1 MAHNIKKIFCVGLKK
16 KNQSTQRAQNTI
28 PQNKTKPKWKRL
40 FLLGRRKKNDSKN
53 QKIVQDEKEKNLILP
68 TDCLL
73 EIFKY
78 FQDDL
83 RTLHSCLLVD
93 KNWCISTVRLIWK
106 QPFLNKSSPI
116 IIDVYLSCLT
126 LHEKKNLIKN
136 GVDLTNIT
144 KPATFHYS
152 NFLRHLDMKNFYTA
166 VEARNRVNKIV
177 ENRHTDLICRAL
189 CRLFTTKCEN
199 IQTLHLN
206 WNYVGG
212 WKRYPIFP
220 YQRSASKFLNE
231 LSELSIYKVNT
242 RDIFL
247 DMEKHSKNLVKL
259 EILDYCFDNLPEH
272 RHKSIYMLIKNQK
285 NLQNCKLFAYGIC
298 PVIPMKALDFQT
310 NSLIHF
316 ELIYAKF
323 PSDNNAFISLS
334 NCHNLKTLI
343 IEYCYFENQDIL
355 RPLIQTQFP
364 HLRKIRFKSLQS
376 NASEIF
382 VELIKKN
389 SISLREL
396 HYSDEVSR
404 QFNHLILETIVT
416 YSTTSLISLTI
427 PFRNCQTP
435 QLITLLSFSHQLQ
448 SLKLIGPYGHERAF
462 VEFLPV
468 LAKLLPSSLHHLSL
482 DLNWVIMNNLQQFLT
497 NLNTRLFTFYISGWS
512 RRIRERHVETIKNY
526 LQQYDP
532 TLDFYD
538 FLKDIT

>member
-1 MAHNIKKIFCVGLKK
+1 M
-16 KNQSTQRAQNTI
+16 
-28 PQNKTKPKWKRL
+28 
-40 FLLGRRKKNDSKN
+40 
-53 QKIVQDEKEKNLILP
+53 
-68 TDCLL
+68 
-73 EIFKY
+73 
-78 FQDDL
+78 
-83 RTLHSCLLVD
+83 
-93 KNWCISTVRLIWK
+93 
-106 QPFLNKSSPI
+106 
-116 IIDVYLSCLT
+116 
-126 LHEKKNLIKN
+126 
-136 GVDLTNIT
+136 
-144 KPATFHYS
+144 
-152 NFLRHLDMKNFYTA
+152 
-166 VEARNRVNKIV
+166 
-177 ENRHTDLICRAL
+177 
-189 CRLFTTKCEN
+189 
-199 IQTLHLN
+199 
-206 WNYVGG
+206 
-212 WKRYPIFP
+212 
-220 YQRSASKFLNE
+220 NE
-231 LSELSIYKVNT
+231 LSELSIHKVNT

-247 DMEKHSKNLVKL
+247 DIEKHSKNLVKL

-272 RHKSIYMLIKNQK
+272 RHKSIYKLIQNQK
-285 NLQNCKLFAYGIC
+285 NLQNYKLFAYGIC

-323 PSDNNAFISLS
+323 LSNNDSHNAFISLS

-355 RPLIQTQFP
+355 QPLIQTQFS

-389 SISLREL
+389 SCSLREL

-404 QFNHLILETIVT
+404 QFNHSILETIVT

-435 QLITLLSFSHQLQ
+435 QLITLLSFSNQLQ

-468 LAKLLPSSLHHLSL
+468 LAKLLPNSLHHLSL
-482 DLNWVIMNNLQQFLT
+482 DLNWVIMNNLHQFLS
-497 NLNTRLFTFYISGWS
+497 NLNTQLNTLYISGWS
-512 RRIRERHVETIKNY
+512 RRIRERHVETIKTY
-526 LQQYDP
+526 LHLNNP